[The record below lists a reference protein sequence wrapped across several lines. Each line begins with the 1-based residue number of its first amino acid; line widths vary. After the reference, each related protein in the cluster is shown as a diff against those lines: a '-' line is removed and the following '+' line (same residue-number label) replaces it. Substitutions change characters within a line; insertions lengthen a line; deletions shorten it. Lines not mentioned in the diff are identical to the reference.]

1 MNALLL
7 ALSCAASAAPAGLAA
22 PAAPAPKVVHFKT
35 SDGWALAAK
44 YAAPPKGGAVAILVH
59 GVGASKEEWQP
70 LEDELA
76 KRGIGTLAVDLRGHG
91 ESQKGEVVWPKAV
104 EDLIAAARW
113 AKEHGAGTVGFVG
126 GSIGANLSSQAAPL
140 VGAKWMVLLSPG
152 IDYRGV
158 ACAPPGKTPTLAAAA
173 PADAYAFRTAQLVG
187 GQGATFV
194 QTKGGHGAQ
203 MLIQPDFM
211 QKLGDWIS
219 TQASPASSRKG
230 AQAPAQ
236 RKK

>member
-22 PAAPAPKVVHFKT
+22 PAAAPAPKVVHFKT

-44 YAAPPKGGAVAILVH
+44 YTAPPKGGPVAILVH

-70 LEDELA
+70 LETELA

-113 AKEHGAGTVGFVG
+113 TREHGAEKVGFVG

-140 VGAKWMVLLSPG
+140 VGAKWVVLLSPG

-158 ACAPPGKTPTLAAAA
+158 ACAPPGKMPTLAAAS

-187 GQGATFV
+187 GQGATFIE
-194 QTKGGHGAQ
+194 TKGGHGAQ

-211 QKLGDWIS
+211 AKLGDWIEKQS
-219 TQASPASSRKG
+219 ASKKAAEKPV
-230 AQAPAQ
+230 Q